1 MEVFNHCGEQFEQFV
16 DVKKHGQQSPYSDW
30 FLIRSYPIVGNPINY
45 YSCGGCTY
53 LPKFNNNN
61 PAVQNYIY
69 KVATDWVKQAD
80 IDGWRLDCAQ
90 KIPKE
95 FWKVFREKVK
105 KPNDQS
111 YLVGEIWYEPVTWLQ
126 GDTFDGV
133 TNYPLR
139 ELTINYFSN
148 DKLDAEDFSY
158 EIDSLLQRLGNAS
171 YGMLNL
177 LGCHD
182 TKRVFTVFNGEIR
195 RLQQA
200 IVFLFTFIGI
210 PLIYYGDEIGMEG
223 GDDPDCRR
231 TMTWDES
238 LWNMNINTLYRKM
251 IKIRNSHVALRRGE
265 FKDLIFF

>member
-1 MEVFNHCGEQFEQFV
+1 MA
-16 DVKKHGQQSPYSDW
+16 SPITHYA
-30 FLIRSYPIVGNPINY
+30 
-45 YSCGGCTY
+45 
-53 LPKFNNNN
+53 K
-61 PAVQNYIY
+61 
-69 KVATDWVKQAD
+69 
-80 IDGWRLDCAQ
+80 
-90 KIPKE
+90 
-95 FWKVFREKVK
+95 
-105 KPNDQS
+105 
-111 YLVGEIWYEPVTWLQ
+111 
-126 GDTFDGV
+126 
-133 TNYPLR
+133 
-139 ELTINYFSN
+139 LTINYFSN

-265 FKDLIFF
+265 FKDLIFFNKVCAFKRMYENDEIITILNPGPATFDLNIPTYSNNQKWFDLLSGDEINSTNEMLSFKKIDPFSYLVLSNSNHRNH